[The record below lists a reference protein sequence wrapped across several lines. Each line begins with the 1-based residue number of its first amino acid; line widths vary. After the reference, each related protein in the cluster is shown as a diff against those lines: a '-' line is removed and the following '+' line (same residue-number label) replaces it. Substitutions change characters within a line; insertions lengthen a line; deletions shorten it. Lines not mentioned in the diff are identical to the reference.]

1 MKILQVNTEKTWRG
15 GERQTY
21 YNIEGFLK
29 QGHEVELLCRKD
41 FPLHKKAKELDIN
54 IHPVSNGLQ
63 ATIYLMKHAR
73 YVDIVHAQTASAQMY
88 GMFSRVAHKTPV
100 VYTRR
105 VDFVPSGFF
114 TKLKYNRTDKLVAIS
129 SAIKTILENFGQ
141 TNISVVP
148 DIANPKELNKDR
160 ATKLIHFRGWHN
172 KKIIASIAALV
183 PHKDP
188 LTMVQ
193 AIYHLSQMRD
203 DFMFLH
209 FGEGDLQEEV
219 EKEIAHLNV
228 SRWYHLMGHVDNVE
242 DFFSIFDVF
251 VMSSEEEGLG
261 SSVLD
266 AFQYKVP
273 VVSTNAGGLQE
284 VVEGNGLI
292 CDVKDAKALAL
303 SINEILND
311 ADLKFAITE
320 NAFETVKKKYS
331 LETITNQYI
340 QIFEPLRRQD
350 A

>member
-21 YNIEGFLK
+21 YNMLGFLQ

-41 FPLHKKAKELDIN
+41 FPLHHKAKELDIN

-63 ATIYLMKHAR
+63 AVLYLMKHAR
-73 YVDIVHAQTASAQMY
+73 YVDIVHAQTASGQMY
-88 GMFSRVAHKTPV
+88 GMMSRLFHKTPV

-114 TKLKYNRTDKLVAIS
+114 TQLKYNRTDKLVAIS
-129 SAIKTILENFGQ
+129 GAIKKILENFGQ
-141 TNISVVP
+141 TDITVIP

-172 KKIIASIAALV
+172 KKIIGTVAALV

-188 LTMVQ
+188 ITMVN
-193 AIYHLSQMRD
+193 AIHHLSQMRD

-209 FGEGDLQEEV
+209 FGEGELQQEV

-228 SRWYHLMGHVDNVE
+228 SRWYHLMGHVDDVE
-242 DFFSIFDVF
+242 DFFSIFDLYA
-251 VMSSEEEGLG
+251 MSSQEEGLG

-284 VVEGNGLI
+284 VVEGNGLV
-292 CDVKDAKALAL
+292 CDVHDAKALAL
-303 SINEILND
+303 SMNEILND
-311 ADLKFAITE
+311 TDLASAITQ
-320 NAFETVKKKYS
+320 NAHESVQNKYS
-331 LETITNQYI
+331 LKVITDQYI
-340 QIFEPLRRQD
+340 RLFESLVPKK
-350 A
+350 

>member
-1 MKILQVNTEKTWRG
+1 M
-15 GERQTY
+15 Y
-21 YNIEGFLK
+21 
-29 QGHEVELLCRKD
+29 LL
-41 FPLHKKAKELDIN
+41 
-54 IHPVSNGLQ
+54 
-63 ATIYLMKHAR
+63 KHAR

-88 GMFSRVAHKTPV
+88 GVVSSLAHKTPV

-114 TKLKYNRTDKLVAIS
+114 TKLKYNRTTKLIAIS
-129 SAIKTILENFGQ
+129 SAIKNILENFDQ
-141 TNISVVP
+141 SNVEVIP
-148 DIANPKELNKDR
+148 DIAVPKELNKDR
-160 ATKLIHFRGWHN
+160 ATKLVHFRGWHN
-172 KKIIASIAALV
+172 KKIIASVAALV

-188 LTMVQ
+188 LIMVQ

-209 FGEGDLQEEV
+209 FGEGDLQQEV

-251 VMSSEEEGLG
+251 AMSSQEEGLG

-284 VVEGNGLI
+284 VVESNGLL
-292 CDVKDAKALAL
+292 CDIKDGKALAL

-311 ADLKFAITE
+311 ADLKTAITE

-331 LETITNQYI
+331 LEAITNQYI
-340 QIFEPLRRQD
+340 GVFNQLKRQ
-350 A
+350 

>member
-1 MKILQVNTEKTWRG
+1 LKILQVNTEKTWRG
-15 GERQTY
+15 GERQTL
-21 YNIEGFLK
+21 YNIQGFLQK
-29 QGHEVELLCRKD
+29 GHEVELLCRKD
-41 FPLHKKAKELDIN
+41 YPLHKKAKELDIN
-54 IHPVSNGLQ
+54 IHPVSNGLE
-63 ATIYLMKHAR
+63 AIMYLLKHAR
-73 YVDIVHAQTASAQMY
+73 YVDIVHAQTSAAQMY
-88 GMFSRVAHKTPV
+88 GVISSLAHKTPV

-114 TKLKYNRTDKLVAIS
+114 TKLKYDRTTKLTAIS
-129 SAIKTILENFGQ
+129 SAIKNILENFGQ
-141 TNISVVP
+141 TNIEVIP
-148 DIANPKELNKDR
+148 DIAVPKELNKDR
-160 ATKLIHFRGWHN
+160 ATKLVHFRGWHN
-172 KKIIASIAALV
+172 KKIIASVAALV

-188 LTMVQ
+188 LTMVR

-251 VMSSEEEGLG
+251 AMSSQEEGLG

-284 VVEGNGLI
+284 VVEGNGLL
-292 CDVKDAKALAL
+292 CDIKDAKALAL

-311 ADLKFAITE
+311 ADLKTAITE
-320 NAFETVKKKYS
+320 NAFEAVKKKYS
-331 LETITNQYI
+331 LDAITNQYL
-340 QIFEPLRRQD
+340 QVFESLRKP
-350 A
+350 

>member
-15 GERQTY
+15 GERQTL
-21 YNIEGFLK
+21 YNIRGFLQ

-41 FPLHKKAKELDIN
+41 YPLHQKAKELDIN
-54 IHPVSNGLQ
+54 IHTVRNGAQ
-63 ATIYLMKHAR
+63 AIMYLLKHAR
-73 YVDIVHAQTASAQMY
+73 YVDVVHAQTASAQMY
-88 GMFSRVAHKTPV
+88 GVISSMAHKTPII
-100 VYTRR
+100 YTRR

-114 TKLKYNRTDKLVAIS
+114 TKLKYNRTDKLIAIS

-141 TNISVVP
+141 SNIDVIP
-148 DIANPKELNKDR
+148 DIAIPKELNKDR

-188 LTMVQ
+188 LVMVQ

-209 FGEGDLQEEV
+209 FGEGDLQEDV

-251 VMSSEEEGLG
+251 VMSSQEEGLG

-284 VVEGNGLI
+284 VVEGNGLL
-292 CDVKDAKALAL
+292 CDIKDAKALAL

-311 ADLKFAITE
+311 TDLKTAITE
-320 NAFETVKKKYS
+320 NAFESVHKKYS
-331 LETITNQYI
+331 LETITNRYI
-340 QIFEPLRRQD
+340 EVFNSLI
-350 A
+350 

>member
-21 YNIEGFLK
+21 YNMLGFLQ
-29 QGHEVELLCRKD
+29 QGHEVELVCRKD
-41 FPLHKKAKELDIN
+41 FPLHHKAKELDIN

-63 ATIYLMKHAR
+63 AIMYLIKHAR

-88 GMFSRVAHKTPV
+88 GVISRLFHRTPV

-105 VDFVPSGFF
+105 VDFIPNGFF
-114 TKLKYNRTDKLVAIS
+114 TKIKYNRTDKLVAIS
-129 SAIKTILENFGQ
+129 GAIKDILEYFGQ
-141 TNISVVP
+141 SNIEVIP
-148 DIANPKELNKDR
+148 DIANPKQLNRDR

-172 KKIIASIAALV
+172 KKIIGTVAALV

-188 LTMVQ
+188 ITMVNAVHQ
-193 AIYHLSQMRD
+193 LSQMRD

-209 FGEGDLQEEV
+209 FGEGELQQEV

-228 SRWYHLMGHVDNVE
+228 SRWYHLMGHVDDVE
-242 DFFSIFDVF
+242 DFFSIFNLYA
-251 VMSSEEEGLG
+251 MSSQEEGLG

-273 VVSTNAGGLQE
+273 VVSTNAGGLKE

-292 CDVKDAKALAL
+292 CDVHDAKALA
-303 SINEILND
+303 IAMNEVLND
-311 ADLKFAITE
+311 ADLAAAITE
-320 NAFETVKKKYS
+320 SAHESVEKKYS
-331 LETITNQYI
+331 LRVITEQYI
-340 QIFEPLRRQD
+340 KLFESLVKK
-350 A
+350 

>member
-1 MKILQVNTEKTWRG
+1 LKILQVNTEKTWRG

-21 YNIEGFLK
+21 YNMLGFLQ
-29 QGHEVELLCRKD
+29 QGHEVELLCRKNY
-41 FPLHKKAKELDIN
+41 PLHQKAKELDIN

-63 ATIYLMKHAR
+63 AVMYLLKHAR

-88 GMFSRVAHKTPV
+88 GVFSSLAHKTPI

-114 TKLKYNRTDKLVAIS
+114 TKLKYNRTDKLIS
-129 SAIKTILENFGQ
+129 ISAAIKTILENFGQ
-141 TNISVVP
+141 SNITVIP
-148 DIANPKELNKDR
+148 DIAIPKELNKDR
-160 ATKLIHFRGWHN
+160 ATKLVHFRGWHN
-172 KKIIASIAALV
+172 KKIIASVAALV

-209 FGEGDLQEEV
+209 FGEGFLQQEV

-251 VMSSEEEGLG
+251 VMSSQEEGLG

-273 VVSTNAGGLQE
+273 VVSTNAGGLLE
-284 VVEGNGLI
+284 VIDGNGLL
-292 CDVKDAKALAL
+292 CDVKDAKTLAL

-311 ADLKFAITE
+311 ADLKNAITD
-320 NAFETVKKKYS
+320 NAFETVKKRYS
-331 LETITNQYI
+331 LDTVTNQYTEVFKSLI
-340 QIFEPLRRQD
+340 EKS
-350 A
+350 

>member
-21 YNIEGFLK
+21 YNIQGFLQ

-41 FPLHKKAKELDIN
+41 FPLHHKAKELDIN

-63 ATIYLMKHAR
+63 AVLYLMKHAR

-88 GMFSRVAHKTPV
+88 GVISHLFHRTPV

-114 TKLKYNRTDKLVAIS
+114 TQLKYNRTDKLIAIS
-129 SAIKTILENFGQ
+129 SAIKDILGNFGQ
-141 TNISVVP
+141 TNVSVIP
-148 DIANPKELNKDR
+148 DIANPKQLNEDR
-160 ATKLIHFRGWHN
+160 ASKLIHFRGWHN
-172 KKIIASIAALV
+172 KKIVGTVAALV

-188 LTMVQ
+188 ITMVN

-209 FGEGDLQEEV
+209 FGEGELQQEV

-242 DFFSIFDVF
+242 DFFSIFNVF
-251 VMSSEEEGLG
+251 CMSSQEEGLG

-273 VVSTNAGGLQE
+273 VVSTSAGGLKE
-284 VVEGNGLI
+284 MVEGNGLV
-292 CDVKDAKALAL
+292 CDVHDAKALAL
-303 SINEILND
+303 SINELLDD
-311 ADLKFAITE
+311 ADLASAVTE
-320 NAFETVKKKYS
+320 NAYETVNKKYS
-331 LETITNQYI
+331 LEVITQQYLE
-340 QIFEPLRRQD
+340 IFNSLLKHK
-350 A
+350 

>member
-21 YNIEGFLK
+21 YNIQGFLQ

-54 IHPVSNGLQ
+54 IHPVSNGMQ
-63 ATIYLMKHAR
+63 AIIYLLKHAR
-73 YVDIVHAQTASAQMY
+73 FVDIIHAQTSSAQMY
-88 GMFSRVAHKTPV
+88 GVISSVIHKTPV
-100 VYTRR
+100 VYSRR

-114 TKLKYNRTDKLVAIS
+114 TKLKYNHTTKLIAIS
-129 SAIKTILENFGQ
+129 AAIKTILENFGQ
-141 TNISVVP
+141 TNITVIP

-193 AIYHLSQMRD
+193 TIYHLSQMRD

-209 FGEGDLQEEV
+209 FGEGELQHEV
-219 EKEIAHLNV
+219 EREIADLNV

-251 VMSSEEEGLG
+251 VMSSQEEGLG

-284 VVEGNGLI
+284 VVEGNGLL
-292 CDVKDAKALAL
+292 CDIKDAKALAL
-303 SINEILND
+303 SINEMLND
-311 ADLKFAITE
+311 ADLKTAVTE
-320 NAFETVKKKYS
+320 NAFDTVHKKYS
-331 LETITNQYI
+331 LETITNQYVEVFESI
-340 QIFEPLRRQD
+340 QKNR
-350 A
+350 

>member
-21 YNIEGFLK
+21 YNIQGFLQ

-41 FPLHKKAKELDIN
+41 FPLHQKAKELDIN

-63 ATIYLMKHAR
+63 AILYLIKHAR
-73 YVDIVHAQTASAQMY
+73 YVDVVHAQTASGQMY
-88 GMFSRVAHKTPV
+88 GVISSLFHKTPV

-114 TKLKYNRTDKLVAIS
+114 TKLKYNRTDKLIAIS
-129 SAIKTILENFGQ
+129 KAIKNILQDFGQ
-141 TNISVVP
+141 ENVSVIP
-148 DIANPKELNKDR
+148 DIAVSKELNKDR

-172 KKIIASIAALV
+172 KKIIASISALV

-188 LTMVQ
+188 LTMVK

-209 FGEGDLQEEV
+209 FGEGDLQHEV
-219 EKEIAHLNV
+219 EREIADLNV

-284 VVEGNGLI
+284 VVENNGLL
-292 CDVKDAKALAL
+292 CDIKDAKALAL

-311 ADLKFAITE
+311 TNLKTAVTE
-320 NAFETVKKKYS
+320 NAYDAVHDKYS
-331 LETITNQYI
+331 LKIITDQYL
-340 QIFEPLRRQD
+340 QIFAELKK
-350 A
+350 